1 MKWSDRESRELVKDY
16 LDLEKEYDLI
26 KDIKETFGLHTDYV
40 VLQIT
45 EDFGYRKTTNTYYD
59 IVSMDN
65 LYDYLDDLIQCN
77 DCKNGTQLYK
87 DMFCITGANYY
98 ERDSETY
105 KGTDEVRIVFKNFEW
120 EDLKNDRCCI

>member
-16 LDLEKEYDLI
+16 LDLEDEYDLI
-26 KDIKETFGLHTDYV
+26 EDISNTFNLTSNYV
-40 VLQIT
+40 VIQIT
-45 EDFGYRKTTNTYYD
+45 EDFGWRSHINTYYD
-59 IVSMDN
+59 VVSKDD

-98 ERDSETY
+98 EADSETY
-105 KGTDEVRIVFKNFEW
+105 KGTDEVRIKFKNFNW
-120 EDLKNDRCCI
+120 EDL